1 MKALELI
8 KLYLYLCECY
18 STELCWYFQ
27 RFSPNTSPNNQK
39 ITDEEVLCIY
49 FYCRIHENRHSK
61 KDIYDF
67 ANRYMQSWFPNLPNY
82 ANFNVRLNQ
91 LQAIILGILPI
102 LLEFI
107 EKQHIVKNIQE
118 DILLID
124 AFPIMLCS
132 GKRNGKVATE
142 IADKTYCASK
152 NAWYYGVKMHTV
164 AKRVTK
170 KLPLIDF
177 ISITKAS
184 ENDLIAVK
192 PILHKLVNKS
202 IFADKA
208 YSDIALNIQLMKEQ
222 NTYIYTP
229 IKLVKGESD
238 QRRQF
243 KKAADDLFSTAVST
257 VRQPIEALFNWIN
270 ELTGLQNAAKIR
282 ATNGLLVHIFGAIA
296 VCLFKIMNF

>member
-1 MKALELI
+1 MKALEFI

-61 KDIYDF
+61 KDIHDF

-208 YSDIALNIQLMKEQ
+208 YSDIPLNIQLMKEQ

-229 IKLVKGESD
+229 VKLVKGESD

-296 VCLFKIMNF
+296 VCLFKIINL

>member
-27 RFSPNTSPNNQK
+27 RFSPNTSPNHQK

-61 KDIYDF
+61 KDIHDF

-208 YSDIALNIQLMKEQ
+208 KPTPTESPCPKEPVESS
-222 NTYIYTP
+222 TP
-229 IKLVKGESD
+229 G
-238 QRRQF
+238 
-243 KKAADDLFSTAVST
+243 
-257 VRQPIEALFNWIN
+257 
-270 ELTGLQNAAKIR
+270 
-282 ATNGLLVHIFGAIA
+282 IF
-296 VCLFKIMNF
+296 L

>member
-8 KLYLYLCECY
+8 KLYFYLCECY
-18 STELCWYFQ
+18 TTKLCWHFQ

-61 KDIYDF
+61 KDIHDF

-91 LQAIILGILPI
+91 LQVIILGILPI

-192 PILHKLVNKS
+192 AILHKLVNKS

-208 YSDIALNIQLMKEQ
+208 YSDIPLNIQLMKEQ

-229 IKLVKGESD
+229 VKLVKGESA